1 MSQMKFVNTLRK
13 APVRGAFFVLLM
25 LVTLLALSA
34 LLNAADAASYRVKKV
49 IDGDTIKLQIGDSV
63 RFVGINTPELGHGK
77 FKDEPLAN
85 QARRF
90 VQRKIEGREVELRDE
105 QPRRDKYGRRLAHI
119 YTSAGQNM
127 QIELLQRGLA
137 FVVAVSD
144 DLSYLD
150 DYLAAEQQAQQAK
163 KGVWGEPFY
172 APVNARS
179 AVDGRK
185 RGYQRVFGTVQRV
198 SRSKKYQTLH
208 LQGDFRVLIS
218 HENWQKNFRVQSK
231 SYIGKSIETRGWIF
245 KSHGVT
251 GMKVTHPSMLIAKP

>member
-1 MSQMKFVNTLRK
+1 MSQMDIVNTFKK

-25 LVTLLALSA
+25 LATVLLLSTLLSA
-34 LLNAADAASYRVKKV
+34 SDAATYRVKKV
-49 IDGDTIKLQIGDSV
+49 IDGDTIKLQNGDSV

-90 VQRKIEGREVELRDE
+90 VQRKIEGREIELRDE
-105 QPRRDKYGRRLAHI
+105 QPQRDKYGRRLAHI
-119 YTSAGQNM
+119 YTGAGQNV

-150 DYLAAEQQAQQAK
+150 AYLAAERQAQQAE
-163 KGVWGEPFY
+163 KGVWGEAFY
-172 APVNARS
+172 APVAAKS

-185 RGYQRVFGTVQRV
+185 GGYQRVQGTVQRV

-208 LQGDFRVLIS
+208 LQGDFRILIS
-218 HENWQKNFRVQSK
+218 HANWQINFKGQPK
-231 SYIGKSIETRGWIF
+231 SYLGQSIEVRGWIF

-251 GMKVTHPSMLIAKP
+251 GMKVTHPSMLVVNP

>member
-1 MSQMKFVNTLRK
+1 MSQMTFVNTLKK

-25 LVTLLALSA
+25 LATLFTLSS
-34 LLNAADAASYRVKKV
+34 LLNASDATTYRVKKV
-49 IDGDTIKLQIGDSV
+49 IDGDTLKLQNGDSV
-63 RFVGINTPELGHGK
+63 RFIGINTPELGHGK

-105 QPRRDKYGRRLAHI
+105 QVRRDKYGRRLAHI
-119 YTSAGQNM
+119 YTSAGQNV

-150 DYLAAEQQAQQAK
+150 EYLVAEQQARQAE
-163 KGVWGEPFY
+163 KGVWGETFY
-172 APVNARS
+172 APVGAKS
-179 AVDGRK
+179 ALDNRR

-218 HENWQKNFRVQSK
+218 HENWQKNFKGQSK
-231 SYIGKSIETRGWIF
+231 TYIGKSIETRGWIF

-251 GMKVTHPSMLIAKP
+251 GMKVSHPSMLVAKS